1 MHVGS
6 VSSQAGCT
14 RHCSACAGTLCYS
27 SRPASAGRS
36 FLPCFGGIM
45 TANVHPAP
53 QPFSKADYKTLSLA
67 ALGGALEI
75 YDFII
80 FVFFALTLSQLFF
93 PPDMPEWLRLLQ
105 SFGIFVTG
113 YLARP
118 LGGILMAH
126 FADRLGRKKVFSLSI
141 LMMALPCLLI
151 GIMPTYAQIGYW
163 APLVLLVLRILQGAA
178 VGGEVPSAWVFV
190 AEHAPKG
197 HRGYALGVLQAGLT
211 FGYLLGALTATWLA
225 RAFSPAEILDWA
237 WRIPFLLGGVFGVV
251 GVWLRR
257 WLNETPVFIAMH
269 AQRENLPALPLGKVL
284 REHRQSLLPAVLLT
298 FVLTSAVVVLVVI
311 TPTVMQQR
319 FGISASHTFALS
331 ALGIVFLNIGC
342 VLAGLLVDRIG
353 AWRGVMFYSLLLP
366 LGIGVLYTSLIQ
378 QSLPLGIAY
387 AIAGLACGIVGVVPS
402 VMVGLFPASIRVSGI
417 SLTYNIAYAFWASTT
432 PLLLIALMPWNIWVC
447 VLYSLIM
454 GTVGLT
460 TAAVFGLRRGVVVD
474 DVATRR
480 AG

>member
-1 MHVGS
+1 
-6 VSSQAGCT
+6 
-14 RHCSACAGTLCYS
+14 
-27 SRPASAGRS
+27 
-36 FLPCFGGIM
+36 M
-45 TANVHPAP
+45 TAIVKPRP
-53 QPFSKADYKTLSLA
+53 QPFSRADYKTLSLA

-126 FADRLGRKKVFSLSI
+126 FADRLGRKRMFSLSI

-163 APLVLLVLRILQGAA
+163 APLILLALRILQGAA

-190 AEHAPKG
+190 AEHAPAG

-225 RAFSPAEILDWA
+225 RVFTPAEVLDYA

-257 WLNETPVFIAMH
+257 WLSETPVFVAMQ
-269 AQRENLPALPLGKVL
+269 AQRENRQGLPLGQVL
-284 REHRQSLLPAVLLT
+284 REHRQSLLPAALLT
-298 FVLTSAVVVLVVI
+298 CVLTSAVVVLVVI
-311 TPTVMQQR
+311 TPTVMQKS
-319 FGISASHTFALS
+319 FGISASDTFALS
-331 ALGIVFLNIGC
+331 AIGIVFLNIGC
-342 VLAGLLVDRIG
+342 VLAGMLVDRIG
-353 AWRGVMFYSLLLP
+353 AWRGVIVYSLLLP
-366 LGIGVLYTSLIQ
+366 LGIGVLYASLVLQ
-378 QSLPLGIAY
+378 WLPLTVAY
-387 AIAGLACGIVGVVPS
+387 AMAGLASGIVGVVPS
-402 VMVGLFPASIRVSGI
+402 VMVGLFPPGIRVSGI
-417 SLTYNIAYAFWASTT
+417 SFTYNIAYALWASTT
-432 PLLLIALMPWNIWVC
+432 PLMLIALMPWSPWVC
-447 VLYSLIM
+447 VAYGVVM
-454 GTVGLT
+454 GCVGLL
-460 TAAVFGLRRGVVVD
+460 TAAVFGLHKGMAVD
-474 DVATRR
+474 DGLTCRV
-480 AG
+480 

>member
-1 MHVGS
+1 
-6 VSSQAGCT
+6 
-14 RHCSACAGTLCYS
+14 
-27 SRPASAGRS
+27 
-36 FLPCFGGIM
+36 
-45 TANVHPAP
+45 
-53 QPFSKADYKTLSLA
+53 
-67 ALGGALEI
+67 
-75 YDFII
+75 
-80 FVFFALTLSQLFF
+80 
-93 PPDMPEWLRLLQ
+93 
-105 SFGIFVTG
+105 
-113 YLARP
+113 
-118 LGGILMAH
+118 
-126 FADRLGRKKVFSLSI
+126 
-141 LMMALPCLLI
+141 
-151 GIMPTYAQIGYW
+151 
-163 APLVLLVLRILQGAA
+163 
-178 VGGEVPSAWVFV
+178 
-190 AEHAPKG
+190 
-197 HRGYALGVLQAGLT
+197 
-211 FGYLLGALTATWLA
+211 
-225 RAFSPAEILDWA
+225 
-237 WRIPFLLGGVFGVV
+237 

-378 QSLPLGIAY
+378 QWLPLGIAY

-417 SLTYNIAYAFWASTT
+417 SFTYNIAYAFWASTT

-460 TAAVFGLRRGVVVD
+460 TAAVFGLRRGMVVD

>member
-1 MHVGS
+1 
-6 VSSQAGCT
+6 
-14 RHCSACAGTLCYS
+14 
-27 SRPASAGRS
+27 
-36 FLPCFGGIM
+36 M
-45 TANVHPAP
+45 TAIVRPP
-53 QPFSKADYKTLSLA
+53 QAPFSRGDYKTLGLA

-93 PPDMPEWLRLLQ
+93 PPEMPEWLRLLQ

-126 FADRLGRKKVFSLSI
+126 FADRLGRKRVFSLSI

-163 APLVLLVLRILQGAA
+163 APLVLLALRILQGAA

-190 AEHAPKG
+190 AEHAPNG

-225 RAFSPAEILDWA
+225 RVYSPAEILDWA

-257 WLNETPVFIAMH
+257 WLSETPVFMALH
-269 AQRENLPALPLGKVL
+269 AQREGLQGLPLKQVL
-284 REHRQSLLPAVLLT
+284 KDHRASLLPAALLT

-319 FGISASHTFALS
+319 FGISASQTFALS
-331 ALGIVFLNIGC
+331 AAGIVFLNIGC
-342 VLAGLLVDRIG
+342 VLAGRLVDRIG
-353 AWRGVMFYSLLLP
+353 AWRGVMLYSLLLP
-366 LGIGVLYTSLIQ
+366 LGIGVLYASLIEQ
-378 QSLPLGIAY
+378 WLPLSVAY
-387 AIAGLACGIVGVVPS
+387 AMAGLACGIVGVVPS
-402 VMVGLFPASIRVSGI
+402 VMVGLFPANIRVSGI
-417 SLTYNIAYAFWASTT
+417 SFTYNIAYAFWASTT

-447 VLYSLIM
+447 VLYAFLM
-454 GTVGLT
+454 GVTGLL
-460 TAAVFGLRRGVVVD
+460 TAVVFGLRRGVRVD
-474 DVATRR
+474 DVVLGR
-480 AG
+480 AS

>member
-1 MHVGS
+1 
-6 VSSQAGCT
+6 
-14 RHCSACAGTLCYS
+14 
-27 SRPASAGRS
+27 
-36 FLPCFGGIM
+36 M
-45 TANVHPAP
+45 TAIVRPRP
-53 QPFSKADYKTLSLA
+53 QPFSRADYKTLSLA

-93 PPDMPEWLRLLQ
+93 PPEMPEWLRLLQ

-126 FADRLGRKKVFSLSI
+126 FADRLGRKRVFSLSI

-151 GIMPTYAQIGYW
+151 GVMPTYEQIGYW
-163 APLVLLVLRILQGAA
+163 APLILLALRIMQGAA

-190 AEHAPKG
+190 AEHAPAG

-211 FGYLLGALTATWLA
+211 FGYLLGALAATWLA
-225 RAFSPAEILDWA
+225 RVFTPAEILDYA

-257 WLNETPVFIAMH
+257 WLSETPVFMALH
-269 AQRENLPALPLGKVL
+269 AQRQGMQGLPLSQVL
-284 REHRQSLLPAVLLT
+284 RDHRQSLLPAALLT
-298 FVLTSAVVVLVVI
+298 FVLTSAVVVLVVV

-319 FGISASHTFALS
+319 FGMSASHTFALS
-331 ALGIVFLNIGC
+331 AVGIVFLNLGC
-342 VLAGLLVDRIG
+342 VLAGMLVDRIG
-353 AWRGVMFYSLLLP
+353 AWRGVMIYSLLLP
-366 LGIGVLYTSLIQ
+366 VGITVLYASLVEQ
-378 QSLPLGIAY
+378 WLAPGVAY

-402 VMVGLFPASIRVSGI
+402 VMVGLFPANIRVSGI
-417 SLTYNIAYAFWASTT
+417 SFTYNIAYAGWASFT
-432 PLLLIALMPWNIWVC
+432 PLMLIALMPVSAWVC
-447 VLYSLIM
+447 AIFCAVM
-454 GTVGLT
+454 GAVGLM
-460 TAAVFGLRRGVVVD
+460 TAVVFGLLRGMAVD
-474 DVATRR
+474 DVALNG

>member
-1 MHVGS
+1 MTAIVH
-6 VSSQAGCT
+6 
-14 RHCSACAGTLCYS
+14 
-27 SRPASAGRS
+27 SRP
-36 FLPCFGGIM
+36 
-45 TANVHPAP
+45 
-53 QPFSKADYKTLSLA
+53 QPLSRADYKTLGLA

-126 FADRLGRKKVFSLSI
+126 FADRLGRKRVFSLSI

-151 GIMPTYAQIGYW
+151 GVMPTYADIGYW
-163 APLVLLVLRILQGAA
+163 APLILLGLRILQGAA

-190 AEHAPKG
+190 AEHAPPG

-211 FGYLLGALTATWLA
+211 FGYLLGALVATWLA
-225 RAFSPAEILDWA
+225 KVFTSAEILDFA
-237 WRIPFLLGGVFGVV
+237 WRIPFLLGGVFGVI

-257 WLNETPVFIAMH
+257 WLSETPVFMALH
-269 AQRENLPALPLGKVL
+269 AQRGEMAEFPLQAVL

-298 FVLTSAVVVLVVI
+298 CVLTSAVVVLVVI

-319 FGISASHTFALS
+319 FGMSASHTFALS
-331 ALGIVFLNIGC
+331 SLGIVFLNIGC
-342 VLAGLLVDRIG
+342 VLAGLLVDRVG
-353 AWRGVMFYSLLLP
+353 AWRGVMLYSLLLP
-366 LGIGVLYTSLIQ
+366 LGIGLLYASLIGQ
-378 QSLPLGIAY
+378 WLTPGLAY

-402 VMVGLFPASIRVSGI
+402 VMVGLFPVKIRVSGI
-417 SLTYNIAYAFWASTT
+417 SFTYNIAYALWASTT
-432 PLLLIALMPWNIWVC
+432 PLMLIALMPWSPWVC
-447 VLYSLIM
+447 VVYCTVM
-454 GTVGLT
+454 GAVGLS
-460 TAAVFGLRRGVVVD
+460 TAAVYGLRRRVHVD
-474 DVATRR
+474 AVL
-480 AG
+480 AGR

>member
-1 MHVGS
+1 MTAIV
-6 VSSQAGCT
+6 
-14 RHCSACAGTLCYS
+14 R
-27 SRPASAGRS
+27 SRP
-36 FLPCFGGIM
+36 
-45 TANVHPAP
+45 
-53 QPFSKADYKTLSLA
+53 QPLSRADYKTLGLA

-93 PPDMPEWLRLLQ
+93 PPEMPEWLRLLQ

-126 FADRLGRKKVFSLSI
+126 FADRLGRKRVFSLSI

-151 GIMPTYAQIGYW
+151 GLMPTYAHIGYW
-163 APLVLLVLRILQGAA
+163 APLILLGFRILQGAA

-190 AEHAPKG
+190 AEHAPPG

-211 FGYLLGALTATWLA
+211 FGYLLGALVATWLA
-225 RAFSPAEILDWA
+225 KVFSPAEILDYA
-237 WRIPFLLGGVFGVV
+237 WRIPFLLGGVFGIF

-257 WLNETPVFIAMH
+257 WLSETPVFMALH
-269 AQRENLPALPLGKVL
+269 AQRSEMAEFPLKAVL

-298 FVLTSAVVVLVVI
+298 CVLTSAVVVLVVI

-319 FGISASHTFALS
+319 FGMSASHTFALS
-331 ALGIVFLNIGC
+331 SLGIVFLNIGC

-353 AWRGVMFYSLLLP
+353 AWRGVMLYSLLLP
-366 LGIGVLYTSLIQ
+366 LGIASLYASLIGEW
-378 QSLPLGIAY
+378 LTPGIAY

-402 VMVGLFPASIRVSGI
+402 VMVGLFPVKIRVSGI
-417 SLTYNIAYAFWASTT
+417 SFTYNIAYALWASTT
-432 PLLLIALMPWNIWVC
+432 PLMLIALMPWSPWVC
-447 VLYSLIM
+447 VVYCAVM
-454 GTVGLT
+454 GTAGVL
-460 TAAVFGLRRGVVVD
+460 TAAVYGLRRGVQVD
-474 DVATRR
+474 AVL
-480 AG
+480 AGR